1 MFDGEQAVR
10 GYFAASRIPF
20 PDQANEIIA
29 IGADGDSVLVEFW
42 LTGTHLGPLRTPK
55 GEIAPTGK
63 TFRVRI
69 MASFEFAPGTASII
83 CERPYYDRRAVVTAL
98 GIGWRSEQRT
108 SATLIQHMSCW
119 RAVASSTQAL
129 QFA

>member
-1 MFDGEQAVR
+1 M
-10 GYFAASRIPF
+10 
-20 PDQANEIIA
+20 
-29 IGADGDSVLVEFW
+29 LVEFW

-55 GEIAPTGK
+55 GEIAPTGT

-98 GIGWRSEQRT
+98 GIGWRSER
-108 SATLIQHMSCW
+108 SNI
-119 RAVASSTQAL
+119 
-129 QFA
+129 

>member
-1 MFDGEQAVR
+1 M
-10 GYFAASRIPF
+10 
-20 PDQANEIIA
+20 
-29 IGADGDSVLVEFW
+29 LVEFW

-83 CERPYYDRRAVVTAL
+83 CERPYCDRRAVVTAL
-98 GIGWRSEQRT
+98 GIG
-108 SATLIQHMSCW
+108 
-119 RAVASSTQAL
+119 
-129 QFA
+129 